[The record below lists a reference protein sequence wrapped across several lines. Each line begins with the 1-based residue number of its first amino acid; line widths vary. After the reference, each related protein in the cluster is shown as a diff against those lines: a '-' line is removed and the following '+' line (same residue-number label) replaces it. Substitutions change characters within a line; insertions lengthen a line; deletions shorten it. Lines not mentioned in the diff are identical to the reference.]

1 MEVLPH
7 DKISPRITKLFS
19 LTEYD
24 LKFFKNKT
32 NKKPN
37 QKNSTHPTCRSGSL
51 DNSYINAF
59 KQDS

>member
-7 DKISPRITKLFS
+7 DKISPGITKLFS

-32 NKKPN
+32 KNHNKKTQHTPL
-37 QKNSTHPTCRSGSL
+37 TEVAVW
-51 DNSYINAF
+51 IVVI
-59 KQDS
+59 